1 MNGHSPHATDAHV
14 LAAAAALREF
24 TLNEITAVCDA
35 TPSAIVEI
43 LATAG
48 NAVPPVGSADPLR
61 WRVRDVTA
69 LRRMIRAG
77 RRGDDP
83 PPSPSVLA
91 GDADLS
97 AVRLRHAEDLL
108 ARCGAEPSP
117 TRRRSMV
124 IAAVN
129 HLRQVVAE
137 ALPDTPPWWTVELT
151 GGRVDDQIRWHGEG
165 AISHRLSFD
174 IVVARLAVGN
184 AAGVIVPTADLIDTV
199 ISVRHTVASIDDHCL
214 PALVRGF
221 VELVTAQLAATTTP
235 AVDRLVVAVAR
246 RRVRAKVGAD
256 PVMAMGELEPMVR
269 ALGSA
274 PDRPP
279 VRDLHKTVR
288 QLPDGRDVVVV
299 YADLL
304 PLVPMQYRW
313 QRIGEPLPGALV
325 ELVADPS
332 VSEHLGTCASALETD
347 LARSPYGSDRALIGQ
362 AAHVFQRLAEQT
374 SGIDGG
380 VILRGNQARSELLDL
395 AMPTLWPPPVA
406 GDDDLGVSKRW
417 PQ

>member
-91 GDADLS
+91 GDADLL

-221 VELVTAQLAATTTP
+221 VELVTAQLAVHDHP
-235 AVDRLVVAVAR
+235 CGRPIG
-246 RRVRAKVGAD
+246 RRVRSPPG
-256 PVMAMGELEPMVR
+256 PGEGGRRPRHGNGR
-269 ALGSA
+269 ARTDGPCSWA
-274 PDRPP
+274 PHRTA
-279 VRDLHKTVR
+279 RR
-288 QLPDGRDVVVV
+288 
-299 YADLL
+299 
-304 PLVPMQYRW
+304 
-313 QRIGEPLPGALV
+313 
-325 ELVADPS
+325 S
-332 VSEHLGTCASALETD
+332 GTCTRPSGSFRTAATSLSCTRTCCRWCRCSTGGNKDRGTAAGRARRTRRRPIRIRAS
-347 LARSPYGSDRALIGQ
+347 R
-362 AAHVFQRLAEQT
+362 HVRI
-374 SGIDGG
+374 S
-380 VILRGNQARSELLDL
+380 S
-395 AMPTLWPPPVA
+395 
-406 GDDDLGVSKRW
+406 
-417 PQ
+417 